1 MIRTILEW
9 PPLLSALVFVV
20 AVVVL
25 ALASYGAMRAFAG
38 RHVYDERKDLAGSV
52 IFRVSA
58 LHGLILALV
67 FAQEIGNL
75 NEADRTA
82 AREAVVVAD
91 TFFDLERYDP
101 DSTRDIRAALARYVD
116 RVVSTEWSTLAR
128 DRALDLEAWDNWEA
142 AYHGALDLAPTSAR
156 QEYLHALILDNI
168 REISGL
174 RMIRE
179 NDARRGVQPLFVV
192 AALVGIVL
200 TAASYF
206 TYEPR
211 RLNLG
216 LMAIFA
222 AYTGLVVYVIVTF
235 ANPFHAPGM
244 VQPVGFERLLEGEIG
259 EMVRPGT

>member
-1 MIRTILEW
+1 MIRSILDW
-9 PPLLSALVFVV
+9 PPILSALVFVV

-25 ALASYGAMRAFAG
+25 ALASYAAMRALAG
-38 RHVYDERKDLAGSV
+38 HYDYDERKDLAGSV

-67 FAQEIGNL
+67 FAQEIANL
-75 NEADRTA
+75 IEADRTA

-101 DSTRDIRAALARYVD
+101 EETRALRQALADYTA
-116 RVVSTEWSTLAR
+116 RVVAVEWDTLAR
-128 DRALDLEAWDNWEA
+128 DRALDLGAWDDWEA
-142 AYHGALDLAPTSAR
+142 AYHGALDLEPATRR

-174 RMIRE
+174 RMTRE
-179 NDARRGVQPLFVV
+179 TDARRGTQPLFLV

-206 TYEPR
+206 TYEPH
-211 RLNLG
+211 RLSLG

-259 EMVRPGT
+259 EMVGPDA

>member
-1 MIRTILEW
+1 MIRTVLEW
-9 PPLLSALVFVV
+9 PPILSALVFVA
-20 AVVVL
+20 AVVL
-25 ALASYGAMRAFAG
+25 LTLASYALMRAFAG
-38 RHVYDERKDLAGSV
+38 RYDDAERKELAGSV

-67 FAQEIGNL
+67 FAQEIANL
-75 NEADRTA
+75 NEADATA
-82 AREAVVVAD
+82 AQEAVLVAD
-91 TFFDLERYDP
+91 TFFDLERYHAQE
-101 DSTRDIRAALARYVD
+101 TLELRRALAHYVV
-116 RVVSTEWSTLAR
+116 RVVEAEWPSLGR
-128 DRALDLEAWDNWEA
+128 DQSLDMQAWDHWEE
-142 AYHGALDLAPTSAR
+142 AYHGALDLAPATPR
-156 QEYLHALILDNI
+156 QEHLQAIILDNI
-168 REISGL
+168 RAISGL

-179 NDARRGVQPLFVV
+179 NDARRGTQPLFLV

-206 TYEPR
+206 TYEPH
-211 RLNLG
+211 RLSLG

-259 EMVRPGT
+259 EMVGPDA